1 MIEKQLWHPVAQS
14 QDVVNAPLA
23 VQLLDQAVV
32 LWRNSLGQ
40 VQAFVDRCPHRGSR
54 LSMGRVENDHLECP
68 YHGWQ
73 FGTAGQCVKIPAMPD
88 YTPSATQ
95 RVACFDVQEAYGM
108 VWVRLQEPD
117 AGTAEQSALLALPAF
132 VAEADERLRKVNCGY
147 YDVQASAPRI
157 IENFLDMSHFGF
169 VHEGWL
175 GSRDTT
181 AMAPYEVQ
189 RTAAGVLATG
199 CKAVQPQS
207 NLHSTQPAEVEY
219 SYEVTAPYM
228 AVLTK
233 IPEAGTSKE
242 GWRESIALL
251 ICPLTAES
259 SRVWFRMAVADFESS
274 DEDLRAFQH
283 TIFTQDQPVLES
295 QLPKALPLDPR
306 AELHSAAD
314 RMSNTYRRYLK
325 ESGITFGAC

>member
-14 QDVVNAPLA
+14 QDVVSAPLA
-23 VQLLDQAVV
+23 VQLFDQAIV
-32 LWRNSLGQ
+32 LWRNSQGQ
-40 VQAFVDRCPHRGSR
+40 VQAFVDRCPHRGAR

-95 RVACFDVQEAYGM
+95 RVACFGVQEAYGL
-108 VWVRLQEPD
+108 VWLRLQEPEV
-117 AGTAEQSALLALPAF
+117 GSTTQGALQALPAF

-175 GSRDTT
+175 GSRDAT

-189 RTAAGVLATG
+189 RTDTGVLATG

-242 GWRESIALL
+242 GWREAIALF

-259 SRVWFRMAVADFESS
+259 SRVWFRLAVADFDSS
-274 DEDLRAFQH
+274 DEDLRSFQH

-314 RMSNTYRRYLK
+314 RMSNMYRRYLK
-325 ESGITFGAC
+325 ESGITFGVC